1 MHVSHT
7 PFFFFPISHAYVV
20 SVEFLVLFGSIF
32 VNGTA
37 IFALVQFLE
46 RMKMEGQ
53 FLLYLGIYINRKG
66 ERNGEIN
73 ASIPPRGIVFG
84 YFSEQQNHSTS
95 I

>member
-7 PFFFFPISHAYVV
+7 PFFFPISHAYVE
-20 SVEFLVLFGSIF
+20 SVEFLVLFGSIS

-37 IFALVQFLE
+37 FFAPVQFLE
-46 RMKMEGQ
+46 RMEMEGQ
-53 FLLYLGIYINRKG
+53 FLLYLGIYIYRKG